1 MKEILIQVAQLILCL
16 SILVTLHELG
26 HYWTAKYFKTRVE
39 KFMLFF
45 DPGFAIFK
53 KKIGE
58 TVYGIGWLPLGG
70 YVKIAGMIDESMDK
84 EQLKQP
90 PKPWEFRSKPAWQ
103 RLIIMLGGVFVNFIL
118 AFIIY
123 IGVVW
128 FYGNLDIKSSELKD
142 GVWVTNP
149 VLEQAGLQT
158 GDKIISIDGK
168 EITSFFEMP
177 EKVLLGEK
185 VEVERNG
192 VQTTVDLPKNL
203 IGQIVD
209 ENKKTVLSLRI
220 PFVVVEVQENSQN
233 LNKLQPKD
241 IVTHINGQEIPYVDQ
256 LPSLLQTLKG
266 QTVTAKVL
274 QIGRAS
280 CRER

>member
-26 HYWTAKYFKTRVE
+26 HYWAAKYFKTRVE

-103 RLIIMLGGVFVNFIL
+103 RLIIMLAGIFVNFIL
-118 AFIIY
+118 AWIIY
-123 IGVVW
+123 AALLINNGDTYIPADSLKYGIHVDSIGEKLG
-128 FYGNLDIKSSELKD
+128 FR
-142 GVWVTNP
+142 
-149 VLEQAGLQT
+149 T
-158 GDKIISIDGK
+158 GDKIIAVDGK
-168 EITSFFEMP
+168 EA
-177 EKVLLGEK
+177 
-185 VEVERNG
+185 
-192 VQTTVDLPKNL
+192 
-203 IGQIVD
+203 
-209 ENKKTVLSLRI
+209 KKFKETKI
-220 PFVVVEVQENSQN
+220 
-233 LNKLQPKD
+233 
-241 IVTHINGQEIPYVDQ
+241 
-256 LPSLLQTLKG
+256 
-266 QTVTAKVL
+266 
-274 QIGRAS
+274 
-280 CRER
+280 